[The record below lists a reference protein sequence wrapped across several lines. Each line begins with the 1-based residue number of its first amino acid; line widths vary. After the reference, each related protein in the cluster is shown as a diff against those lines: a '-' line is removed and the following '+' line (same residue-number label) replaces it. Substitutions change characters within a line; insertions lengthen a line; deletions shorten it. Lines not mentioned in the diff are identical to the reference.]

1 MLLFIV
7 IFIIFVSKKLTH
19 MNQSEKNDAITVSA
33 LAREMRK
40 RLEPSYGQGE
50 AKAMTS
56 LIFHHLKGWNATD
69 MIINADRPVSDYVLE
84 KTRDFLDR
92 LDSGEPLQYILGE
105 ARFYGMDLKVSPA
118 VLIPRQETEELVDL
132 VVRENKGDDLRVLDI
147 GTGSGAIAIALSRN
161 LPFSRVTAIDISA
174 AALAVAREN
183 ASALHARIELLEQDV
198 FTYAPAPGSFDIIV
212 SNPPYIARSESKDM
226 DSNVLDH
233 EPHMALFVPDD
244 DPLLYYSRIA
254 EIGRSALAG
263 HGRLYFEINPRFAD
277 ILATMLRTEG
287 YADVRII
294 DDISHRRRFA
304 AAIKP

>member
-40 RLEPSYGQGE
+40 RLEPRYGQGE

-56 LIFHHLKGWNATD
+56 LIFHRLKGWNATD

-84 KTRDFLDR
+84 KTGDILAH

-132 VVRENKGDDLRVLDI
+132 IVRENKGDDLRVLDI

-161 LPFSRVTAIDISA
+161 LPFSRVTAIDISD

-226 DSNVLDH
+226 DSNVLYH

-244 DPLLYYSRIA
+244 NPLLYYSRIA

-277 ILATMLRTEG
+277 ILATMLRSEG

>member
-1 MLLFIV
+1 M
-7 IFIIFVSKKLTH
+7 IFSIFVSKKITH

-84 KTRDFLDR
+84 KTRDILDR

-132 VVRENKGDDLRVLDI
+132 MENL
-147 GTGSGAIAIALSRN
+147 
-161 LPFSRVTAIDISA
+161 
-174 AALAVAREN
+174 
-183 ASALHARIELLEQDV
+183 
-198 FTYAPAPGSFDIIV
+198 
-212 SNPPYIARSESKDM
+212 
-226 DSNVLDH
+226 
-233 EPHMALFVPDD
+233 
-244 DPLLYYSRIA
+244 
-254 EIGRSALAG
+254 
-263 HGRLYFEINPRFAD
+263 
-277 ILATMLRTEG
+277 
-287 YADVRII
+287 
-294 DDISHRRRFA
+294 
-304 AAIKP
+304 IKSPS